1 MLNAHT
7 LLSGA
12 RLYIATVYM
21 EEGKKHMKGRIKHFM
36 CEVKLFLPGISP
48 I

>member
-1 MLNAHT
+1 MLNT

-12 RLYIATVYM
+12 RLYIAIYGSK
-21 EEGKKHMKGRIKHFM
+21 EKKHMKGKIKHSM
-36 CEVKLFLPGISP
+36 CEVNLFLPGMSP